1 MLFNS
6 LTFVTQLS
14 FCNEKNIK
22 NMKMRKIFLLALLI
36 PSLCS
41 FGQNRK
47 GDGMIYLDEN
57 RRPQFRENLM
67 IPDVNGYK
75 VLKCDFHM
83 HTLFSDGRVWPTI
96 RNQEVWE
103 EGLDAYAITDHI
115 EYSPF
120 KEDVRIDHN
129 RGHELLKDV
138 AEKQNLILVKGS
150 EITRQTPPGHF
161 NAIFIDDASGFIAD
175 RATNE
180 FDRDAIMKAAEQ
192 DAFIFWNHPGWKP
205 NIEGSYEWI
214 DFIEDLHAHKALHG
228 IEVVNGFGIHLKALD
243 WCIDKG
249 LTVMGSSD
257 IHNLVAHE
265 YDLDNR
271 HVHRTMTLVLSKE
284 RTRQSLREAL
294 DAGRTVA
301 WASKYL
307 LGKEEHVRSLFEAA
321 VKIAPSHYTEGKAK
335 GKATRYYQITNNS
348 DLYFEL
354 ELREGNG
361 TGRVI
366 LYPRSSQLIS
376 AADGTAS
383 LSYEVVTTYIRS
395 DRHLTIDFDLN

>member
-1 MLFNS
+1 
-6 LTFVTQLS
+6 
-14 FCNEKNIK
+14 
-22 NMKMRKIFLLALLI
+22 MKKRNLFLLALLI
-36 PSLCS
+36 TALCS

-67 IPDVNGYK
+67 IPNANGYK

-83 HTLFSDGRVWPTI
+83 HTVFSDGQVWPTI
-96 RNQEVWE
+96 RNQEVWD

-115 EYSPF
+115 EYNRY

-129 RGHELLKDV
+129 RGYELLKDV
-138 AEKQNLILVKGS
+138 ADKQNLILVKGS
-150 EITRQTPPGHF
+150 EITRLTPPGHF
-161 NAIFIDDASGFIAD
+161 NAIFIDDASGFIAE
-175 RATNE
+175 RTTNE
-180 FDRDAIMKAAEQ
+180 LDRDAVMKAVEQ

-205 NIEGSYEWI
+205 NIEGSYEWL
-214 DFIEDLHAHKALHG
+214 DFIEDLYTHEALHG

-249 LTVMGSSD
+249 LAVMGSSD
-257 IHNLVAHE
+257 IHNLVEHE

-271 HVHRTMTLVLSKE
+271 HVHRTMTLVLAKE
-284 RTRQSLREAL
+284 RNPQSLREAL

-321 VKIAPSHYTEGKAK
+321 VAFAPSHYTEVKSN
-335 GKATRYYQITNNS
+335 GKATHYHQITNKS

-354 ELREGNG
+354 ELTEGSG
-361 TGRVI
+361 TRRIV
-366 LYPRSSQLIS
+366 LHPRSSQLIS
-376 AADGTAS
+376 TPSDTGS
-383 LSYEVVTTYIRS
+383 LTYEVVTTYIRS
-395 DRHLTIDFDLN
+395 DQHLSVVFPL

>member
-1 MLFNS
+1 M
-6 LTFVTQLS
+6 
-14 FCNEKNIK
+14 I
-22 NMKMRKIFLLALLI
+22 MKKRNLFLLALLI
-36 PSLCS
+36 TALCS

-67 IPDVNGYK
+67 IPNANGYK

-83 HTLFSDGRVWPTI
+83 HTVFSDGQVWPTI
-96 RNQEVWE
+96 RNQEVWD

-115 EYSPF
+115 EYNRY

-129 RGHELLKDV
+129 RGYELLKDV
-138 AEKQNLILVKGS
+138 ADKQNLILVKGS
-150 EITRQTPPGHF
+150 EITRLTPPGHF
-161 NAIFIDDASGFIAD
+161 NAIFIDDASGFIAE
-175 RATNE
+175 RTTNE
-180 FDRDAIMKAAEQ
+180 LDRDAVMKAVEQ

-205 NIEGSYEWI
+205 NIEGSYEWL
-214 DFIEDLHAHKALHG
+214 DFIEDLYTHEALHG

-249 LTVMGSSD
+249 LAVMGSSD
-257 IHNLVAHE
+257 IHNLVEHE

-271 HVHRTMTLVLSKE
+271 HVHRTMTLVLAKE
-284 RTRQSLREAL
+284 RNPQSLREAL

-321 VKIAPSHYTEGKAK
+321 VAFAPSHYTEVKSN
-335 GKATRYYQITNNS
+335 GKATHYHQITNKS

-354 ELREGNG
+354 ELTEGSG
-361 TGRVI
+361 TRRIV
-366 LYPRSSQLIS
+366 LHPRSSQLIS
-376 AADGTAS
+376 TPSDTGS
-383 LSYEVVTTYIRS
+383 LTYEVVTTYIRS
-395 DRHLTIDFDLN
+395 DQHLSVVFPL